1 MSEDSPEVRAMW
13 APQVRVVGPDVE
25 SRAVE
30 AAEVDDESKEAARN
44 VPAGQARI
52 SATTSP
58 KLTIVEPRIVP
69 VESPVVMGA
78 ADAFLPRPSAA
89 VRAGGPAAPA
99 PVTRM
104 TWMVIGA
111 IVMIAAAIGTT
122 AVWRGRVAQTP
133 GTPSPSA
140 VLEGSAT
147 IVSRP
152 AGAEVFVN
160 GVVRGNTPLR
170 LSLPV
175 GAYDLELRNGASK
188 RSLTLTVD
196 ATTAVREFVDLAP
209 DGGQG
214 SVEISTDI
222 AGAYVTIDG
231 TPRGVTPLTV
241 TDLQP
246 GTHRIGLSNNG
257 TTISRTVNVAA
268 GATTAVVAS
277 VAPAGATGGWLTI
290 ESPLEL
296 QVLEGGDVVGTS
308 SAARLMLPAG
318 RHELVLSAPAYDFQ
332 TSISTQITPGRTVKV
347 PVSVPNGT
355 LSINAAPWADV
366 TVDGRPVGSTPIG
379 NLSVT
384 VGPHDVV
391 WRHPQLGERRQVV
404 AVGARAPARAS
415 VDLTKAP

>member
-13 APQVRVVGPDVE
+13 APQVKTVGPALEQPSIGNLGGNVRDEPPADPATVE
-25 SRAVE
+25 LR
-30 AAEVDDESKEAARN
+30 
-44 VPAGQARI
+44 
-52 SATTSP
+52 T
-58 KLTIVEPRIVP
+58 
-69 VESPVVMGA
+69 
-78 ADAFLPRPSAA
+78 F
-89 VRAGGPAAPA
+89 PAAPRKLA
-99 PVTRM
+99 AVEPHRTLAMPGAASRDVVLPHRTSDTHAAGVAVPASTSRT

-111 IVMIAAAIGTT
+111 IVVIAAAIGTT
-122 AVWRGRVAQTP
+122 AVWRQRVGQTP
-133 GTPSPSA
+133 RNLAPATVA
-140 VLEGSAT
+140 DGSAT

-152 AGAEVFVN
+152 AGADVIIN
-160 GVVRGNTPLR
+160 GALRGTTPLK

-175 GAYDLELRNGASK
+175 GVYDLELRSGASK

-196 ATTAVREFVDLAP
+196 AATAVREFVDLAP

-214 SVEISTDI
+214 SVEVSTDV
-222 AGAYVTIDG
+222 AGAHVTIDG
-231 TPRGVTPLTV
+231 TARGVTPLTV
-241 TDLQP
+241 TDLSP
-246 GTHRIGLSNNG
+246 GTHRIGITNNG
-257 TTISRTVNVAA
+257 ATVFRTVNVTA

-290 ESPLEL
+290 QAPLEL
-296 QVLEGGDVVGTS
+296 QVIEAGDVVGTT

-318 RHELVLSAPAYDFQ
+318 RHDLVLSAPAYEFQ
-332 TSISTQITPGRTVKV
+332 TSISTQIVAGRTVTV

-379 NLSVT
+379 NLSLA

-404 AVGARAPARAS
+404 AVGARAPSRAS

>member
-1 MSEDSPEVRAMW
+1 MW
-13 APQVRVVGPDVE
+13 APQVRVIGPDVE
-25 SRAVE
+25 PRAIDS
-30 AAEVDDESKEAARN
+30 AAAR
-44 VPAGQARI
+44 A

-69 VESPVVMGA
+69 VEA
-78 ADAFLPRPSAA
+78 AIGTAAGDAFLPQPLTGTRAA
-89 VRAGGPAAPA
+89 APKAPA

-111 IVMIAAAIGTT
+111 IVVIAAAIGTT
-122 AVWRGRVAQTP
+122 AVWRERIGKAP
-133 GTPSPSA
+133 GTPAPSE
-140 VLEGSAT
+140 VLQGSAT

-152 AGAEVFVN
+152 AGAEVFLN
-160 GVVRGNTPLR
+160 GVVRGTTPLK

-214 SVEISTDI
+214 SVDISTDI
-222 AGAYVTIDG
+222 AGASVTIDG
-231 TPRGVTPLTV
+231 TARGVTPLTV
-241 TDLQP
+241 SDLQP
-246 GTHRIGLSNNG
+246 GTHRISLSNGG
-257 TTISRTVNVAA
+257 TTISRTVTVTA
-268 GATTAVVAS
+268 GATTSVVAS

-318 RHELVLSAPAYDFQ
+318 RHDLVLSAPAYDFQ
-332 TSISTQITPGRTVKV
+332 TSISTQITPGRTVRV

-379 NLSVT
+379 NLSVS